1 MSRYLWREEYAMGDQ
16 EVDSQHRQL
25 FVLLDRLYEAVCIG
39 EGQSAVG
46 GVLEELLA
54 YTREHFHSE
63 EVVMREIGYPAL
75 QQHQQEHERL
85 LSEVRHQLETFR
97 RGERIVS
104 IELLE
109 FMNNWLGNHILKSDR
124 LVSDFIRQRRP

>member
-1 MSRYLWREEYAMGDQ
+1 MSRYLWRDEYAMGDPA
-16 EVDSQHRQL
+16 VDRQHRQL

-39 EGQSAVG
+39 EGQEAVG

-54 YTREHFHSE
+54 YTREHFHLE
-63 EVVMREIGYPAL
+63 EVVMRDINYPAREA
-75 QQHQQEHERL
+75 HQQEHEKL
-85 LSEVRHQLETFR
+85 MAEVRHQLETFR

-124 LVSDFIRQRRP
+124 QVSDFIRQRG

>member
-1 MSRYLWREEYAMGDQ
+1 MSRYLWRDEYAMGDA
-16 EVDSQHRQL
+16 EVDAQHRKL
-25 FVLLDRLYEAVCIG
+25 FALLDQLYEAVCVG
-39 EGQSAVG
+39 EGQDAVG

-54 YTREHFHSE
+54 YTREHFHQE
-63 EVVMREIGYPAL
+63 EVVMREIQYPGL
-75 QQHQQEHERL
+75 EQHQREHEKL
-85 LSEVRHQLETFR
+85 MAEVRHQLETFR

-124 LVSDFIRQRRP
+124 LVSDFISGRG